1 MRLLK
6 LIQGDIRFQFK
17 YGFYFIYALFSVLYI
32 LLLYVVPEQWKGVV
46 GNILIYSDPA
56 ALGLFFIGAIMLF
69 ERSERVLNALVVSP
83 VTVHEYML
91 SKIISLEVISILVSL
106 FLGVFARSENLV
118 LMITSVILASAIF
131 TLLGLMIA
139 TKVNS
144 LNQNLMITSA
154 LEIFC
159 FVPPIAILFYPLDF
173 LYWYPLNHSML
184 LLSNTST
191 MPVVSVLLL
200 VLTIILL
207 YFIAYKMVTRMWK
220 NVGGIKL

>member
-17 YGFYFIYALFSVLYI
+17 YGFYFIYTLFCVLYI
-32 LLLYVVPEQWKGVV
+32 LLLYVVPDEWKAVV

-83 VTVHEYML
+83 VTVHEYMV

-106 FLGVFARSENLV
+106 FLGIFAKSENLLFV
-118 LMITSVILASAIF
+118 MISVILTSAIF
-131 TLLGLMIA
+131 TLLGLIIA

-154 LEIFC
+154 LEIVC

-191 MPVVSVLLL
+191 MPIVSILLL
-200 VLTIILL
+200 VLTITGL
-207 YFIAYKMVTRMWK
+207 YIVAHKMITKMWK